1 MNKAIRYHIL
11 YNNGSEDTITV
22 EITEETKLKLEEVTT
37 TFLDAF
43 KDGLDGVVTLVDYYS
58 KSSSVINVSQV
69 SRVEMSEITLLSE

>member
-1 MNKAIRYHIL
+1 MKKAIRYHIL

-22 EITEETKLKLEEVTT
+22 ELTEDNNLKLEEITS
-37 TFLDAF
+37 TFLDVF
-43 KDGLDGVVTLVDYYS
+43 KEGLDGVVTLVDYYS